1 MLKLGEY
8 HLVLQPVIPRPR
20 NKPLRHSRQSNQ
32 AVIPSN
38 NAQSDQ
44 FTNMQLI
51 KIVPTEHLLNG
62 RSRVFQLASIVN
74 IHNVGPSK
82 GPRRNR
88 IYDSTTAAFSKR
100 VYILKPHA
108 DNEQILNTN
117 TYIQEWPGTQAKMLY
132 FLFVK
137 LLQAHEVLN
146 MLLLSDL
153 WWPNTFGLQISSK
166 GNGVKRDGQA
176 SEQKG

>member
-1 MLKLGEY
+1 MKLEQTTEICLNMKCMIMLKLGEY

-117 TYIQEWPGTQAKMLY
+117 TYIQE
-132 FLFVK
+132 
-137 LLQAHEVLN
+137 
-146 MLLLSDL
+146 
-153 WWPNTFGLQISSK
+153 
-166 GNGVKRDGQA
+166 
-176 SEQKG
+176 